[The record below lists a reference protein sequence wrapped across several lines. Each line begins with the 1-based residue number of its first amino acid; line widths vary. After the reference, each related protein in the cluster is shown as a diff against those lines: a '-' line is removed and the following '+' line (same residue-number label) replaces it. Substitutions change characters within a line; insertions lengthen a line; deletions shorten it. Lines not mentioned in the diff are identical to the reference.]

1 MSTLDVLPNR
11 MVAGDTA
18 DTAYPASAR
27 EMIRSHGPSV
37 VRRTGQLAGV
47 TIGHVIPLRALRVT
61 DIWLWEMS
69 G

>member
-1 MSTLDVLPNR
+1 MSTLEVLPNR

-18 DTAYPASAR
+18 DTAYPVSAR

-47 TIGHVIPLRALRVT
+47 TIDHVIPLRALRVT
-61 DIWLWEMS
+61 DI
-69 G
+69 

>member
-18 DTAYPASAR
+18 DTAYPVSAR

-47 TIGHVIPLRALRVT
+47 TIGHVIPL
-61 DIWLWEMS
+61 
-69 G
+69 